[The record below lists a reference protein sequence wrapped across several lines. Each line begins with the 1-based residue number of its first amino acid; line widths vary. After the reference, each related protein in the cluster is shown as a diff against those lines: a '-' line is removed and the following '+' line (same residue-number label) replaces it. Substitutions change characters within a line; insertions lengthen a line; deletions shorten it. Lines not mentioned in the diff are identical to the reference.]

1 MNTKQKLSLLAC
13 LLCTLFLSQ
22 SLQAEEESYER
33 FTVRTWNFRDG
44 SEAKGKLIVVKGP
57 QATLRLDGQGTVRV
71 SFDKLSVKDLNW
83 LYEYHKRRNQLSFLP
98 EEYRKIHTES
108 SLPETKSAPPAKT
121 EPEPAPVE
129 NKPSME
135 PDKKTATE
143 PEAGGESYKPFTLRE
158 WSFKDGSSFK
168 AKFVSINPQ
177 QIQLIKESGELTMV
191 PLDQLTIND
200 MKWLFE
206 YHRRNKLL
214 GLLPPAMQEQAKALA
229 AQLGLPAE
237 MESPAAAMT
246 EPGTPT
252 AADDDPN
259 VIKANTEID
268 PELVAVLSDY
278 RFWSDTKGQ
287 KSEARFAGLEGREIR
302 FTPSPGSNAG
312 IGIISIPVGTLSDE
326 DLELLREALKMHGRM
341 SELPLAYREPFDSS
355 LSARKLK
362 QMLRVNFHRKW
373 TDVSGNSVAASYIK
387 MENGNISLLI
397 TQSNAVQEFPYDKFS
412 EEDHQ
417 YVQERLQK
425 EVAGQFFP
433 ENAETTLTPEEQQKE
448 FRVWTD
454 RKNRQLKGKFVRLAY
469 GDSVAVL
476 NTGTKEE
483 LFITEFFSDGDL
495 SLIKPRK
502 QTQPDQLAMNEGG
515 IPGIPGAAMPGAAMP
530 GSAMQEPGGMNFPGM
545 QNPGMRNPAMP
556 EPGSMMPAE
565 PAMANP
571 AMEPNPAM
579 EMSENMMAE
588 NSARNPGR
596 PPRMVIEHTFECEL
610 CGKTHTSESPL
621 FEQCPHCG
629 VKRGDMIYQCSRCN
643 KKFKSEGSGLT
654 APCPYCNPNQ
664 GRNEVA
670 ANNNFSS
677 DANAGGGESSSSGR
691 RSSNYTSGY
700 RTGRALGKLFF
711 WGLAFLGFIGG
722 ALKMRN

>member
-143 PEAGGESYKPFTLRE
+143 SEAGGESYKPFTLRE

-237 MESPAAAMT
+237 MESPATAMT
-246 EPGTPT
+246 EPGTPA

-278 RFWSDTKGQ
+278 RFWSDKKGQ

-412 EEDHQ
+412 EEDHK

-502 QTQPDQLAMNEGG
+502 QQQPDQLAMNEGG

-530 GSAMQEPGGMNFPGM
+530 GSAM
-545 QNPGMRNPAMP
+545 P

-579 EMSENMMAE
+579 EMSANMMAE
-588 NSARNPGR
+588 NSARNPGLPER
-596 PPRMVIEHTFECEL
+596 PVMQNTFECEL
-610 CGKTHTSESPL
+610 CGKTHTSESLL

-629 VKRGDMIYQCSRCN
+629 VKRGDMIYQCGRCN
-643 KKFKSEGSGLT
+643 RKFKSEGSGLT

-670 ANNNFSS
+670 ANS
-677 DANAGGGESSSSGR
+677 NAGGPGASGDSGGSSGGHVSG
-691 RSSNYTSGY
+691 RSAY
-700 RTGRALGKLFF
+700 RTGRLVGKLFF

-722 ALKMRN
+722 ALKMRG